1 MRFRSHNGP
10 SRIGRSASWSA
21 SSAINKPP
29 LQRRS
34 KALTQM
40 RTWISCYRSLRA
52 SWVLYAGSINMTN
65 AVDSLNV
72 ENIVEGSRCATALAS
87 HAGILEPLVLR
98 FEEGGGSLPP
108 GGSLWRKAYQGRT
121 GSRSEIDA
129 SRGSLEARSL
139 PTHEVLPRADP
150 RSFVSAPEALL
161 GSSSGALGSP
171 PHSWAA
177 LKNSSALLQIPIVA
191 SCGRGRIFALAPGGD
206 SKYTGTLTLVQEE
219 YRRKVVIGGLEHFKV
234 GS

>member
-40 RTWISCYRSLRA
+40 RTWISCHRSLLA

-72 ENIVEGSRCATALAS
+72 ENIVEGSRCATALAF
-87 HAGILEPLVLR
+87 HAGSPEPLVLR
-98 FEEGGGSLPP
+98 FEECGGSLPP
-108 GGSLWRKAYQGRT
+108 GGSLWREEYQGGVAST
-121 GSRSEIDA
+121 RSTELRVCP
-129 SRGSLEARSL
+129 RGLVETILRN
-139 PTHEVLPRADP
+139 PG
-150 RSFVSAPEALL
+150 FSAALV
-161 GSSSGALGSP
+161 GG
-171 PHSWAA
+171 SWA
-177 LKNSSALLQIPIVA
+177 LSSALLPIAIVA
-191 SCGRGRIFALAPGGD
+191 CCGPAGG
-206 SKYTGTLTLVQEE
+206 
-219 YRRKVVIGGLEHFKV
+219 
-234 GS
+234 